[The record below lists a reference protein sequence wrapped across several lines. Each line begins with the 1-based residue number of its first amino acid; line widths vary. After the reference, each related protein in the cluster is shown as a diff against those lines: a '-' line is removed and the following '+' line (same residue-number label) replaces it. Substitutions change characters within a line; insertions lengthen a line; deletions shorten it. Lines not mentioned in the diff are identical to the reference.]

1 MEVPFR
7 ADRTERTG
15 IIAPVVHQWRA
26 LLYPGEWMW
35 QTDAEV
41 AHAWWSEEPTI
52 DAAALSETPAHDYV
66 DDLMERGATG
76 AVDLL
81 QALVDAAPSEDALA
95 HLGAGPVEDL
105 ISHYRHGQAVLA
117 EVERHARQ
125 DPRFARAV
133 SAVWLGRGVPPE
145 VRRRLA
151 RWGARDLTGGPK
163 PSA

>member
-1 MEVPFR
+1 MITPMVHR
-7 ADRTERTG
+7 WRT
-15 IIAPVVHQWRA
+15 P
-26 LLYPGEWMW
+26 LYPGEWMW

-41 AHAWWSEEPTI
+41 AHAWWSEEPTS
-52 DAAALSETPAHDYV
+52 DARALSETPAHDYV
-66 DDLMERGATG
+66 DELLERGATG

-81 QALVDAAPSEDALA
+81 QALVDAAPSEDALDY
-95 HLGAGPVEDL
+95 LGAGLVEDL
-105 ISHYRHGQAVLA
+105 VSQYRHGQAVVA

-133 SAVWLGRGVPPE
+133 SAVWLGSGVPQE

-151 RWGARDLTGGPK
+151 RFGARDLTEGPN

>member
-1 MEVPFR
+1 MITPM
-7 ADRTERTG
+7 
-15 IIAPVVHQWRA
+15 VHRWRA

-41 AHAWWSEEPTI
+41 AHAWWSEPTS
-52 DAAALSETPAHDYV
+52 DGLALYETPAHDYV
-66 DDLMERGATG
+66 VELLEGGATG

-81 QALVDAAPSEDALA
+81 QALVDAAPSEDALV

-105 ISHYRHGQAVLA
+105 VSQYRHGQAVVA

>member
-1 MEVPFR
+1 
-7 ADRTERTG
+7 
-15 IIAPVVHQWRA
+15 
-26 LLYPGEWMW
+26 LYPGEWMW

-41 AHAWWSEEPTI
+41 AHAWWSEEPTS
-52 DAAALSETPAHDYV
+52 DGLAMSETPAHDYV
-66 DDLMERGATG
+66 VELLEGGATG

-105 ISHYRHGQAVLA
+105 ISHYRHGQVVLA